1 MNVKEK
7 LLDVLRYVMSRAISF
22 CVIFLLYWLF
32 STHVAAAI
40 GYDIKNS
47 LLFTGILVGYFYV
60 QICNFVDYLIVID
73 SGDDDDK
80 E

>member
-1 MNVKEK
+1 MKIKEK
-7 LLDVLRYVMSRAISF
+7 LFDLLKYIMSRTISF

-60 QICNFVDYLIVID
+60 QICNFVDCLIVRY